1 MRLLNFDNIDTWG
14 KNLISLFEKLDVLD
28 ANVETYKKNMATKE
42 QVMNMEMFKRFNK
55 ERPNIYNNIKDEI
68 NEREAIV
75 YHFTRLT
82 IDEYN
87 SIAINGLKILN
98 KQNQL
103 NRIKK
108 LEIDKDIKEKMI
120 KVVNKEDFSDREGR
134 IHFIYSLYSIDSGCK
149 PFLENWGGE
158 SIYNIVEHDIAIDN
172 KILKIGNP
180 YIIKF
185 KVKCKYFNT
194 GIPIG
199 NMQQK
204 LKRGK
209 MQGENSVNCDIDCKN
224 ILEINR
230 ADEILTNIVGGM
242 K

>member
-14 KNLISLFEKLDVLD
+14 KNLISLFEKLGVLD
-28 ANVETYKKNMATKE
+28 ANIETYKKNMTTEE
-42 QVMNMEMFKRFNK
+42 QLLNMEMFKKFNE
-55 ERPNIYNNIKDEI
+55 ERRNIYNNIKDEI
-68 NEREAIV
+68 GEREAIV

-82 IDEYN
+82 IDDYN
-87 SIAINGLKILN
+87 SIATNGLKVLR
-98 KQNQL
+98 KQEQL
-103 NRIKK
+103 DRIEK
-108 LEIDKDIKEKMI
+108 LEIDKNIKKKMI
-120 KVVNKEDFSDREGR
+120 KVVSKEDFSSREGR

-158 SIYNIVEHDIAIDN
+158 SIYNIIEHDMEIDN

-194 GIPIG
+194 GIPIA

-204 LKRGK
+204 LKIGK

-224 ILEINR
+224 IIEINR
-230 ADEILTNIVGGM
+230 ADKILTNI
-242 K
+242 

>member
-1 MRLLNFDNIDTWG
+1 MQLLNFDNIDTWG
-14 KNLISLFEKLDVLD
+14 KNLIDLFEKLGVLED
-28 ANVETYKKNMATKE
+28 NIEDYKKNMTIEE
-42 QVMNMEMFKRFNK
+42 QLKRMTMFNK
-55 ERPNIYNNIKDEI
+55 FSNERTEIYMDIKKET

-87 SIAINGLKILN
+87 SILKKGLKILS

-103 NRIKK
+103 KRIEKLGIDQDVKK
-108 LEIDKDIKEKMI
+108 KAIEVIQKQ
-120 KVVNKEDFSDREGR
+120 DFSSREGR
-134 IHFIYSLYSIDSGCK
+134 IHFIYSLDSMDIGCK

-158 SIYNIVEHDIAIDN
+158 SIYNIVEHNTAINN
-172 KILKIGNP
+172 KILKTGNP

-194 GIPIG
+194 GMPFS
-199 NMQQK
+199 NMQKK
-204 LKRGK
+204 LKGVK
-209 MQGENSVNCDIDCKN
+209 MEGENSVNRDIDVKH
-224 ILEINR
+224 ILEISR
-230 ADEILTNIVGGM
+230 ADEILANINGGM

>member
-14 KNLISLFEKLDVLD
+14 KNLISLFDKLDVFE
-28 ANVETYKKNMATKE
+28 ANVESYKKNMTNEE
-42 QVMNMEMFKRFNK
+42 QIRNMEMFKRFNK
-55 ERPNIYNNIKDEI
+55 ERANIYNNIKDEVD
-68 NEREAIV
+68 EREAIV
-75 YHFTRLT
+75 YHCTRLT

-87 SIAINGLKILN
+87 SILINGLKILS

-120 KVVNKEDFSDREGR
+120 KIVKKEDLSNREGR
-134 IHFIYSLYSIDSGCK
+134 IHFIYSLYSIDSGCE

-158 SIYNIVEHDIAIDN
+158 SIYNIVEHDIAICN

-194 GIPIG
+194 SIPIV

-204 LKRGK
+204 LKSGK
-209 MQGENSVNCDIDCKN
+209 MQGGNSVNCDIDCKN